1 MHDASDDTGEI
12 HPLDP
17 VAQVDR
23 AGHSAARVSV
33 PRVSVPTVPTTELA
47 SAFHSAQHAGACR
60 EPHVEPHPASDD
72 CSELRDAI
80 HAFVA
85 AERAGGAPPERVLA
99 DIKRATRPA
108 YVEGGDG
115 LHGDRL
121 QTLVMR
127 EFLASYYDA
136 AGSVEPAPENR
147 E

>member
-1 MHDASDDTGEI
+1 MHDASDDTDEI
-12 HPLDP
+12 DPRVP
-17 VAQVDR
+17 VAHVDR
-23 AGHSAARVSV
+23 ARRSAARVSV
-33 PRVSVPTVPTTELA
+33 PAVPTTELA
-47 SAFHSAQHAGACR
+47 SAFHSAQHDGACR
-60 EPHVEPHPASDD
+60 EPHVAPLASSDD

-85 AERAGGAPPERVLA
+85 VGRAAGAPPERVLV
-99 DIKRATRPA
+99 DLKRETRPA

-136 AGSVEPAPENR
+136 AASVEPAPEIR